1 MLAVNVS
8 RCLFMKKRSKK
19 ENTNKKFTIEVTDNN
34 DIFVTTNNINTSR
47 EMFEILGQIQYHVY
61 NVSSKLS

>member
-1 MLAVNVS
+1 
-8 RCLFMKKRSKK
+8 MKKRSKK

-47 EMFEILGQIQYHVY
+47 EMFEILGQIQYNVY

>member
-1 MLAVNVS
+1 
-8 RCLFMKKRSKK
+8 MKKRSKK